1 MGGRD
6 GRGHRARTHSR
17 NPPGRPRSDQ
27 RCALTPPGSAQNG
40 QTMVLAACGSIID
53 LGPTSD
59 LAYAIDRLTDR
70 ETVLGEFSA
79 NATVAAYLLN
89 GSDPSFT

>member
-1 MGGRD
+1 
-6 GRGHRARTHSR
+6 
-17 NPPGRPRSDQ
+17 
-27 RCALTPPGSAQNG
+27 
-40 QTMVLAACGSIID
+40 MVLAACGSIID